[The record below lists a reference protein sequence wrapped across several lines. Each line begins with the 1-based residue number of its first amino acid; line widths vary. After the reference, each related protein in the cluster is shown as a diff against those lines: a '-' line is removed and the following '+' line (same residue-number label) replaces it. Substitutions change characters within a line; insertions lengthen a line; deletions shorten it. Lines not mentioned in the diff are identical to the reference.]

1 MDLEKFIKNRQM
13 GEGRIRVINAEGEVI
28 AEHFDDYGGTSID
41 WISATWAK
49 KQGMELKL
57 EHYNP
62 DTFIF
67 FKR

>member
-1 MDLEKFIKNRQM
+1 
-13 GEGRIRVINAEGEVI
+13 VINAEGEVV

-57 EHYNP
+57 EQYNP
-62 DTFIF
+62 DTFRF

>member
-1 MDLEKFIKNRQM
+1 MSILTTT
-13 GEGRIRVINAEGEVI
+13 
-28 AEHFDDYGGTSID
+28 GTSID